1 MHISVTMS
9 QFSRKN
15 AMIAFSC
22 FTDPDTVLFNIIII
36 IIMSINALTQMQ
48 NNKI

>member
-1 MHISVTMS
+1 MHISVAMP

-22 FTDPDTVLFNIIII
+22 FTDPDTVLFIIII

>member
-1 MHISVTMS
+1 MHISVTML

-22 FTDPDTVLFNIIII
+22 FTDPDTVLFIII

>member
-36 IIMSINALTQMQ
+36 IMSINALTQMQ

>member
-1 MHISVTMS
+1 MHISVTMP

-22 FTDPDTVLFNIIII
+22 FTDPDTVLFIIII

>member
-22 FTDPDTVLFNIIII
+22 FTDPDTVLFIIII
-36 IIMSINALTQMQ
+36 IIMSINALIQMQ

>member
-22 FTDPDTVLFNIIII
+22 FTDPDTVLFIII